1 MCPSKRPSRP
11 QAAIY
16 GFSSQTYG
24 QCLPSPAL
32 LPAAPA
38 LLLQQLGLAGA
49 LSGLVLRTATP
60 WLLPGSLPGQKS
72 LLCHRKQKLL
82 YLSPDQLLHVP
93 QSLFKGA
100 KPKQVRI
107 WLGYYFGLS

>member
-1 MCPSKRPSRP
+1 MP
-11 QAAIY
+11 I
-16 GFSSQTYG
+16 QTPLAPTG
-24 QCLPSPAL
+24 CNLWLQQCLPSPS
-32 LPAAPA
+32 

-93 QSLFKGA
+93 QKPVQGGETQTSENLAVLLFW
-100 KPKQVRI
+100 P
-107 WLGYYFGLS
+107 